1 MFPAETHIW
10 WSDNINVLLIAV
22 LLFNDLLGIP
32 SIEEHVQQ
40 NNRSLLWINYYNK
53 AEDFLNSV
61 QITWTNCI
69 MQTNILI
76 D

>member
-1 MFPAETHIW
+1 MYPAETHVW
-10 WSDNINVLLIAV
+10 WSDKINVLLTAV
-22 LLFNDLLGIP
+22 ISFNDLLSIP

-40 NNRSLLWINYYNK
+40 NNKSLLWINYYNK
-53 AEDFLNSV
+53 AEDFLNSE